1 MTKQERLDRLYR
13 TLYTGCGSLYVSA
26 YPTDEPVPFDRKEDA
41 RGYGIR
47 PGDRWGRNGSCAW
60 LKLAGSVPAE
70 KEGLDRVLLFDA
82 GGEACLFDA
91 GGNPLKGFTNVQS
104 EFTVALGK
112 PAKRVWNLPKDL
124 PEGEVTFWAD
134 AGANDLFG
142 CKPENGLFVQA
153 EFAYCDPEKRNAYYD
168 LEVLAY
174 YADAVKSAE
183 DEEWFWKASDLWAAD
198 PAEAGRMA
206 RERLRPDPEKTD
218 GNTVFALGHAHIDLA
233 WLWPVRETKRK
244 TVRTLAT
251 VVSHM
256 SRYPEYRFCV
266 SQPQMLRW
274 VREQQPG
281 LYEEIRRLC
290 REGRVEPVGGSWA
303 EMDTNL
309 PDGESLARQM
319 IYGQRFWQEEFGMR
333 PEMLWLPDTF
343 GYSAQLPQLMKQA
356 GMPHFLTTK
365 LSWNSVNKFPYAS
378 FHWEGLDGTRVLAHI
393 PPEGN
398 YNSAARPDSVK
409 KAESA
414 PCSLL
419 LFGIGDGG
427 GGPGMEHLERLKREK
442 DLAGM
447 PHVRQAFARDLFRS
461 LEAWEDK
468 NEGRELPVWKGE
480 LYLEK
485 HQGTYTTQSATKK
498 NNRMCEKD
506 LHQLEFLGACA
517 LRLAP
522 GYRWEADRV
531 RSIWERV
538 LLHQF
543 HDILPGSAIDR
554 VYREADE
561 AYAAIRSEITE
572 LTNKALNALEKAPET
587 QAKNALLNSGPFEN
601 GTPCPETGMRVPQT
615 AGLPYC
621 FTEYDETGSRVSR
634 PELRAAK
641 TDGGAVLE
649 NGIVRVQIKGDGTI
663 GSLMLKGCSEDFVR
677 GAGNRLLVYPDLC
690 DGWEVPDA
698 YENGAPEQLLP
709 ENMSVGREGDTVYC
723 TLQYRYRQSAVRQR
737 IILRAGCARVEC
749 ETDADWLEAHTLL
762 RSETRSAV
770 LSPYALCGVP
780 FGELARPTLH
790 RDSWEAA
797 KREVCFQGYADL
809 SDGERGLAVLSDCKY
824 GLDVR
829 DGRLSLA
836 LIRTPAFPAAHA
848 DRGHHTFTYALLP
861 HTGGTENVRPEAF
874 CMRNPAEIIEC
885 LPDLTEPFA
894 EADGLIVSTVK
905 PAEDGN
911 GIIVRLYNPE
921 NRSGQTELHTAK
933 SLGFTE
939 CRRTNL
945 LEEDEGECP
954 IGSLFTFRPYEILTF
969 RLR

>member
-1 MTKQERLDRLYR
+1 MTKQERLDQLYR
-13 TLYTGCGSLYVSA
+13 TLYTGCGSLRVSA
-26 YPTDEPVPFDRKEDA
+26 YPTKEPVPFDRKEDA
-41 RGYGIR
+41 DGFEIR

-60 LKLAGSVPAE
+60 LKLSGSVPAE
-70 KEGLDRVLLFDA
+70 KEGTDRVLLFDA

-91 GGNPLKGFTNVQS
+91 GGKPLKGFTNVQS

-112 PAKRVWNLPKDL
+112 PAKRVWFLPQDL
-124 PEGEVTFWAD
+124 PEGNIVFWAD

-153 EFAYCDPEKRNAYYD
+153 EFAYCDTEKRNAYYD

-174 YADAVKSAE
+174 YADALKSAG
-183 DEEWFWKASDLWAAD
+183 DEERFWKAAGLWSTD

-206 RERLRPDPEKTD
+206 GERLRPDPGKTD
-218 GNTVFALGHAHIDLA
+218 GNTVLALGHAHIDLA

-244 TVRTLAT
+244 AVRTLAT

-266 SQPQMLRW
+266 SQPQMLKW
-274 VREQQPG
+274 VLESQPD

-290 REGRVEPVGGSWA
+290 REGRVEPVGGSWV

-309 PDGESLARQM
+309 PDGESLVRQM
-319 IYGQRFWQEEFGMR
+319 IYGQRFWKEEFGTN
-333 PEMLWLPDTF
+333 PDMLWLPDTF

-356 GMPHFLTTK
+356 GMPYFLTTK
-365 LSWNSVNKFPYAS
+365 LSWNSVNRFPYAS

-409 KAESA
+409 KAEAA
-414 PCSLL
+414 PCSML

-427 GGPGMEHLERLKREK
+427 GGPGMEHLERLKRETE
-442 DLAGM
+442 LGGM

-461 LEAWEDK
+461 LEAWENKD
-468 NEGRELPVWKGE
+468 EGRELPVWKGE

-485 HQGTYTTQSATKK
+485 HQGTYTTQSGTKR
-498 NNRMCEKD
+498 NNRMCERE

-522 GYRWEADRV
+522 GYRWEAGRV

-554 VYREADE
+554 VYREADQ
-561 AYAAIRSEITE
+561 AYAAIRSEIRE
-572 LTNKALNALEKAPET
+572 LKEGALNALKAAPGT
-587 QAKNALLNSGPFEN
+587 RAGKSLLNSGPFEN
-601 GTPCPETGMRVPQT
+601 GTPCPDSGMKAPS
-615 AGLPYC
+615 AAALPYC
-621 FTEYDETGSRVSR
+621 FTEYDEADPRDLH
-634 PELRAAK
+634 PELRAEQ
-641 TDGGAVLE
+641 TNDGAILE
-649 NGIVRVQIKGDGTI
+649 NGVTRIRIAGDGTI
-663 GSLMLKGCSEDFVR
+663 ASLTLNGVSGDFLR

-698 YENGAPEQLLP
+698 YENGAPEQLPL
-709 ENMSVGREGDTVYC
+709 ESMSAGREADTVYC
-723 TLQYRYRQSAVRQR
+723 RLTFRYRQSTVRQK

-749 ETDADWLEAHTLL
+749 ETDADWRETHTLL
-762 RSETRSAV
+762 RSETQSAV
-770 LSPYALCGVP
+770 LSAYALCGVP
-780 FGELARPTLH
+780 FGELERPTLH

-809 SDGERGLAVLSDCKY
+809 SDGERGLAILSDCKY

-836 LIRTPAFPAAHA
+836 LVRTPTFPAAHA
-848 DRGHHTFTYALLP
+848 DLGIHGFAYALLP
-861 HTGGTENVRPEAF
+861 HAGGTENVRPEAF
-874 CMRNPAEIIEC
+874 CMRDPAKRCEC

-894 EADGLIVSTVK
+894 EADGLIVRTVK
-905 PAEDGN
+905 PAEDGD
-911 GIIVRLYNPE
+911 GIVVRLYNPE
-921 NRSGQTELHTAK
+921 NRPGRTALRTAE
-933 SLGFTE
+933 SLGFSE
-939 CRRTNL
+939 CFRTNL
-945 LEEDEGECP
+945 LEEDGEKCP
-954 IGSLFTFRPYEILTF
+954 IGSSFDYRPFEILTF